1 MARMAHGAQ
10 DSVKTRAWVKNYFD
24 TRSFQKYDY
33 ALMSGAL
40 PPSLDLAR
48 AARQT
53 YGVEGRLPVKSLP
66 RLSAALASDAGEVQL
81 ALEAG
86 LDPARRVVVTGRMD
100 AELELQCQR
109 CLEPVKLK
117 VHAEPYL
124 AWVKTDEQ
132 LADLPDGY
140 EPLLSADGQVALK
153 ELVSDEL
160 LLALP
165 LVPKHEG
172 DAACGGLRG
181 SASAEPEGAKKNPFA
196 ELAKLKRGR

>member
-1 MARMAHGAQ
+1 
-10 DSVKTRAWVKNYFD
+10 
-24 TRSFQKYDY
+24 
-33 ALMSGAL
+33 MSGAL

-53 YGVEGRLPVKSLP
+53 YGLQGRLPVKSLP
-66 RLSAALASDAGEVQL
+66 RLAAVLASDAGEVEL
-81 ALEAG
+81 KLEAG

-132 LADLPDGY
+132 LAALPDGY

-153 ELVSDEL
+153 ELVTDEL

-172 DAACGGLRG
+172 DAACGGFTE
-181 SASAEPEGAKKNPFA
+181 AAATTAEPDEARKNPFA
-196 ELAKLKRGR
+196 ELAKLKRGP